1 MKYIRHRR
9 FEDLPSPVYTG
20 EEHKD
25 ESLVR
30 EFDEAFDR
38 VAAALSEVYL
48 VDTEG
53 GCGIE
58 GAPISMSRYVDIC
71 RQHTIVVE
79 RGAWHPDV
87 VRILH
92 EQLKSLPQGWTFA
105 IDVAGCPSGQA
116 HIVVESDGT
125 VHGWSDYAARA
136 ALSVFGFDRLT
147 GLFRNID
154 FAVTSF
160 MDDLRRRRSIRK
172 ALSKPFR
179 IEDHIQPNNE

>member
-1 MKYIRHRR
+1 MRYIRHRR
-9 FEDLPSPVYTG
+9 FEDLPSAVYTG

-48 VDTEG
+48 VDSEG

-79 RGAWHPDV
+79 RGAWHPDI

-125 VHGWSDYAARA
+125 AHGWSNYAARN
-136 ALSVFGFDRLT
+136 ALSHFGFDRLS
-147 GLFRNID
+147 GLFRNIN
-154 FAVTSF
+154 FAINSL
-160 MDDLRRRRSIRK
+160 MDDLRQRRAIRN
-172 ALSKPFR
+172 AISKPFR
-179 IEDHIQPNNE
+179 IEDHIQPDKE